1 MSRVVDLLK
10 GLAGGKRVVGATP
23 HDVVFG
29 ENKWKLLRYRAKR
42 PSLHP
47 SLHPTPVLMVPS
59 LINRHY
65 VLDLMPGRSLI
76 EFLVEQGHDVY
87 AIDWGTPGDE
97 DRYLTFDTF
106 CDRYLR
112 RAIGRSASISGADR
126 VHLLGYCL
134 GGTLTAIHATLHPER
149 TQSLVALPPPIAFH
163 NSSLLSIW
171 TRTRTFDVGAIVDA
185 FGNVPWPLMQ
195 ASFHLLKPTLNLQ
208 KAVGLLDRAEDSDFV
223 EGFLAVETWS
233 NDNVS
238 FPGEAYRKYI
248 EELYQK
254 DALVK
259 GELYI
264 SGRRVDLSAVRCP
277 TLAITFEHD
286 HIVPK
291 ESAQILLQRIGSDA
305 KKLVHLNGG
314 HVGAVVSRRAKDG
327 LWSALSEWFVL
338 HGKTDARTHLKVIDN
353 S

>member
-1 MSRVVDLLK
+1 MST
-10 GLAGGKRVVGATP
+10 A
-23 HDVVFG
+23 HDVVFR
-29 ENKWKLLRYRAKR
+29 ENKWRLLRYRSQHAR
-42 PSLHP
+42 REHQ
-47 SLHPTPVLMVPS
+47 TPVLMVPS

-76 EFLVEQGHDVY
+76 EFMVDQGHDVY

-106 CDRYLR
+106 CDRYLA
-112 RAIGRSASISGADR
+112 RAISRTDAER

-134 GGTLTAIHATLHPER
+134 GGTLTTIHAALHPER
-149 TQSLVALPPPIAFH
+149 IASMVALAAPVAFH
-163 NSSLLSIW
+163 NSSMLSVW
-171 TRTRTFDVGAIVDA
+171 TRTKTFDVKAVVDA
-185 FGNVPWPLMQ
+185 FGNIPWLLMQ

-208 KAVGLLDRAEDSDFV
+208 KAMQLLDKAEDKEFV
-223 EGFLAVETWS
+223 EGFMAVEGWS

-248 EELYQK
+248 EELYRK

-259 GELYI
+259 GELHI
-264 SGRRVDLSAVRCP
+264 SGRRVDLSHVRCP

-291 ESAQILLQRIGSDA
+291 ESAQVLLTKIGSDL
-305 KKLVHLNGG
+305 KKLLHLNGG

-327 LWSALSEWFVL
+327 LWPALSEWFIL
-338 HGKTDARTHLKVIDN
+338 HGTTQSQTRLKVLERP
-353 S
+353 